1 MISYYGLVFDLQN
14 LGRDIF
20 LLQVLFGAVDFLGR
34 AASNVLL
41 RFFGRRV
48 VLASAQA
55 LGGLSILAN
64 VLVPP
69 GEARATGEDG
79 PLTAWVPLPCPRP
92 HLPRWP
98 PPLPAPRLPGPSPQL
113 CPSVTVAA
121 FAMSSQDPVPKQ
133 PARVPTDVAGQSGE
147 VRLARAGARAGPAS
161 GRRRELQGKK
171 GPEAGRAWGR
181 WRRQDR
187 CQVRGSL
194 SGAGA
199 ASWGCRARSDSLQE
213 AQCLEASPVPSLA
226 QEAPGR
232 QGGRSLDLGSR
243 DPCCSRGSL

>member
-1 MISYYGLVFDLQN
+1 MPLGPAVRGGRGLSPTLALPCSFSHMISYYGLVFDLQN

-20 LLQVLFGAVDFLGR
+20 LLQVLFGAVDFLSR

-41 RFFGRRV
+41 RFFGCRV
-48 VLASAQA
+48 VLASVQA

-69 GEARATGEDG
+69 GEARAAGEDG
-79 PLTAWVPLPCPRP
+79 PLTAWVLAACPRP

-98 PPLPAPRLPGPSPQL
+98 PPLPAPRLLGPSPQP

-133 PARVPTDVAGQSGE
+133 PARVPTDIIAGQSGE
-147 VRLARAGARAGPAS
+147 VRLARAS

-171 GPEAGRAWGR
+171 GPEAGRM
-181 WRRQDR
+181 
-187 CQVRGSL
+187 
-194 SGAGA
+194 
-199 ASWGCRARSDSLQE
+199 
-213 AQCLEASPVPSLA
+213 
-226 QEAPGR
+226 
-232 QGGRSLDLGSR
+232 
-243 DPCCSRGSL
+243 